1 MATCRM
7 SLNLCLILL
16 TAERAEGEDAWFVTI
31 RDEVTYQAEHYVLTD
46 LQLGCL
52 CNLAISGDE
61 HMRNDVADYLYDI
74 AAPGISKHDNLRIVP

>member
-7 SLNLCLILL
+7 SLNLCLIHL

-31 RDEVTYQAEHYVLTD
+31 RDEMTYQAAHYVLTD

-52 CNLAISGDE
+52 SNLAISGTE
-61 HMRNDVADYLYDI
+61 HMREDIAAYLYTV
-74 AAPGISKHDNLRIVP
+74 AAPGISEHDNLRIVP

>member
-1 MATCRM
+1 M